1 MRILRRLKHWRR
13 FGARGAELEEELAHH
28 RDLIERDFVARGHS
42 AAEARGAARRAMGNA
57 TLMREEAR
65 SVWLWPSLEAVWQDA
80 RITLRG
86 LRRSPAFTAG
96 VMLTFALGIGANA
109 AMFSLID
116 RLMLRPPALMRD
128 AASVHRVYMYRTANG
143 VEGTTGGQ
151 FPRYADLVRF
161 TTAFS
166 AVAGY
171 SVHEL
176 AVGVGDDARELRVGI
191 VSANFFDFFDAP
203 PAAGRYFSSAED
215 VPPDGAPVAILSHS
229 TWQDRFAGSTDAIGS
244 TWQIGAAVYT
254 IIGVAP
260 AEFAGLWAAQPPVA
274 WIPITAYAASVYR
287 GRPGWP
293 TNYGSSFGLGTLVRR
308 KPGVSVDAASANL
321 SHALLQ
327 SYRAESGGD
336 ESRAAE
342 RIARIRPRALAGPV
356 LFERGPERSTVAKV
370 ATWLGGVTLIVLL
383 IACANVANLL
393 LARSLNR
400 RREIAVRLALGVSR
414 GRLLLQMLTESMV
427 LAVAGSALGIGVAV
441 WMSAMLT
448 ASFLPGTERPP
459 VASDPRTLVLIAIL
473 ALTVGILSGL
483 LPLWKARRLDITD
496 DLKSGARAGTSH
508 RSALRST
515 LLVCQVA
522 LSLVLLV
529 GAGLF
534 VRSLQNVRGV
544 RLGFAA
550 DSVLIVEP
558 HMRDVTLD
566 SARAVALRQR
576 LLAAATTVPGIEY
589 ASLKRGE
596 PFGGMSAQLLHVEGI
611 DSVRKFGLFERNAVS
626 PDYFRTM
633 GTRLLRGRGIES
645 TDVANAPRVMVIGAS
660 MGAVLWPGQDPLGK
674 CVRIGLDTA
683 PCTYVVGVAEDIRV
697 RSFEPETR
705 TFYYYLPS
713 AQYEPEEGGLFV
725 RTPGDPARFIEPLR
739 RRLQEEMPGSS
750 YVTVERLGGLVERET
765 RSWMIGATVFSA
777 FGALALLLA
786 AVGLY
791 SVISYSTTQRRQE
804 LAVRVALGASAGNV
818 IRLVVGEGLRFAV
831 SGVVVGGA
839 LAHLA
844 GPWIAPL
851 LFDQSPRDPVVL
863 GTVTS
868 MLLVVAFLASVI
880 PAFRGARADPNLAL
894 RAE

>member
-13 FGARGAELEEELAHH
+13 FGANGAELEEELAHH
-28 RDLIERDFVARGHS
+28 RELIERDFAARGYS
-42 AAEARGAARRAMGNA
+42 AAEAREAARRAMGNA

-86 LRRSPAFTAG
+86 LRRSSAFTAG
-96 VMLTFALGIGANA
+96 VLLTFALGVGANA
-109 AMFSLID
+109 AMFSFID
-116 RLMLRPPALMRD
+116 RMMLRPPALMRD
-128 AASVHRVYMYRTANG
+128 PASVHRVYMYRTSNG
-143 VEGTTGGQ
+143 VESTTGGQ

-166 AVAGY
+166 EVAGY

-191 VSANFFDFFDAP
+191 VSANFFDFFDAR
-203 PAAGRYFSSAED
+203 PAAGRYFTSAED
-215 VPPDGAPVAILSHS
+215 TPPEGARIAVLSHS
-229 TWQDRFAGSTDAIGS
+229 TWQARYAGRTDAMGS
-244 TWQIGAAVYT
+244 RLQIGADVYT

-260 AEFAGLWAAQPPVA
+260 AEFVGLWAAQPPVA

-287 GRPGWP
+287 TRPGWP
-293 TNYGSSFGLGTLVRR
+293 TNYGSSFGIGTLVRR

-327 SYRAESGGD
+327 SYRAEALGD
-336 ESRAAE
+336 ESRAAD
-342 RIARIRPRALAGPV
+342 RIARTRPRALAGPV
-356 LFERGPERSTVAKV
+356 LIERGPERSALAKV
-370 ATWLGGVTLIVLL
+370 ATWLGGVALIVLL

-393 LARSLNR
+393 LARSLDR
-400 RREIAVRLALGVSR
+400 RREVALRIALGVSR
-414 GRLLLQMLTESMV
+414 RRLLSQLLTESIL
-427 LAVAGSALGIGVAV
+427 LAIAGSGLGIAVAV
-441 WMSAMLT
+441 WMSGALT
-448 ASFLPGTERPP
+448 ASFLPGTERAP
-459 VASDPRTLVLIAIL
+459 VASDPRTLVF
-473 ALTVGILSGL
+473 VGIVALAVGVFSGL
-483 LPLWKARRLDITD
+483 LPMWQARRLSVTN
-496 DLKSGARAGTSH
+496 DLKSGTRTGTSH
-508 RSALRST
+508 RSLARST
-515 LLVCQVA
+515 LLVVQGA

-534 VRSLQNVRGV
+534 VRSVQNVRDV
-544 RLGFAA
+544 RLGFDA
-550 DSVLIVEP
+550 DSVLIVETD
-558 HMRDVTLD
+558 MRDVTLD

-589 ASLKRGE
+589 ASLKRSE
-596 PFGGMSAQLLHVEGI
+596 PFGGMSAVSLYVEGI

-645 TDVANAPRVMVIGAS
+645 RDMANAPRVMVIGAS
-660 MGAVLWPGQDPLGK
+660 MAAVLWPGQDPLDK

-683 PCTYVVGVAEDIRV
+683 PCTYVVGVAEDIQV

-725 RTPGDPARFIEPLR
+725 RTPGDPAPFIEPLR

-750 YVTVERLGGLVERET
+750 YVTVERLGELIERET
-765 RSWMIGATVFSA
+765 RSWMMGATVFSA

-791 SVISYSTTQRRQE
+791 SVIAYSVAQRKQE
-804 LAVRVALGASAGNV
+804 LAVRVALGASAGKV
-818 IRLVVGEGLRFAV
+818 MRVVVGEGLRFAV
-831 SGVVVGGA
+831 TGVVVGATLA
-839 LAHLA
+839 LLA
-844 GPWIAPL
+844 GRWIAPL
-851 LFDQSPRDPVVL
+851 LFDQSPRDPVVF

-868 MLLVVAFLASVI
+868 VLLVVAGLASAI
-880 PAFRGARADPNLAL
+880 PAFRGARADPSMAL